1 MTGNG
6 NPSNEEQRRLNPEFS
21 LGERLA
27 TMEAEVHKDE
37 QHGKDANANNDR
49 HRKEI
54 QGLNDRLTTEE
65 LKGVRS
71 EMDTKDKA
79 RQDAIDKAEKA
90 AQERAVAL
98 ATELRQ
104 FTDQAQTRFGA
115 LERGG
120 AGLSGEKLGSGELI
134 ANARA
139 ERAER
144 SAQRATNATI
154 GVGIIA
160 ALAFLRAIGAI

>member
-1 MTGNG
+1 MAR
-6 NPSNEEQRRLNPEFS
+6 SSAAAEERDTEFGYGRTQPEFS
-21 LGERLA
+21 LGERMA
-27 TMEAEVHKDE
+27 TMEANQRKDE
-37 QHGKDANANNDR
+37 EHGKAIA
-49 HRKEI
+49 
-54 QGLNDRLTTEE
+54 E
-65 LKGVRS
+65 LVEKLVDEKLVGVRS

-120 AGLSGEKLGSGELI
+120 AGLSGEKAGFGEST
-134 ANARA
+134 AAGYVQRA
-139 ERAER
+139 ERQ
-144 SAQRATNATI
+144 AQKANQVAIAT
-154 GVGIIA
+154 GVLAGV
-160 ALAFLRAIGAI
+160 ALLRAAGVI

>member
-1 MTGNG
+1 MPTNG
-6 NPSNEEQRRLNPEFS
+6 NPSHEERTRLNPEFS
-21 LGERLA
+21 LGERMA
-27 TMEAEVHKDE
+27 TMEAEARKDE
-37 QHGKDANANNDR
+37 QYAKAVAA
-49 HRKEI
+49 
-54 QGLNDRLTTEE
+54 LEE
-65 LKGVRS
+65 KLVVEKLAGVRS

-120 AGLSGEKLGSGELI
+120 SGLAGEKLGSSDFYSRLLVTAASIGGFGVFIYLI
-134 ANARA
+134 
-139 ERAER
+139 
-144 SAQRATNATI
+144 I
-154 GVGIIA
+154 HG
-160 ALAFLRAIGAI
+160 

>member
-1 MTGNG
+1 MGKSVQAAERDTEVGYG
-6 NPSNEEQRRLNPEFS
+6 RTQPEFS
-21 LGERLA
+21 LGERMA
-27 TMEAEVHKDE
+27 TMEAEARKDE
-37 QHGKDANANNDR
+37 QFAGIVDNLK
-49 HRKEI
+49 KE
-54 QGLNDRLTTEE
+54 LVREE

-120 AGLSGEKLGSGELI
+120 SGLAGEKLGSGGFE
-134 ANARA
+134 ARA
-139 ERAER
+139 LAEKA
-144 SAQRATNATI
+144 AQRSQYMVYLAVGTLGYLVAT
-154 GVGIIA
+154 GH
-160 ALAFLRAIGAI
+160 LH

>member
-1 MTGNG
+1 MTDG
-6 NPSNEEQRRLNPEFS
+6 NPSQEEQRRLNPEFS

-27 TMEAEVHKDE
+27 TMEAEARVTEVHS
-37 QHGKDANANNDR
+37 KDANANKEL

-54 QGLNDRLTTEE
+54 NALSDRLTSEE

-120 AGLSGEKLGSGELI
+120 AGLTGEKTGSSDFYARLLLTAGSIGGFGVLI
-134 ANARA
+134 YLL
-139 ERAER
+139 
-144 SAQRATNATI
+144 I
-154 GVGIIA
+154 HG
-160 ALAFLRAIGAI
+160 

>member
-1 MTGNG
+1 VANG
-6 NPSNEEQRRLNPEFS
+6 SQQNPSQEEQTRRNPEFS
-21 LGERLA
+21 LGERMA
-27 TMEAEVHKDE
+27 TMEANQHKDE
-37 QHGKDANANNDR
+37 QHGK
-49 HRKEI
+49 EI
-54 QGLNDRLTTEE
+54 GELVEKLVEE
-65 LKGVRS
+65 KLVGVRS

-120 AGLSGEKLGSGELI
+120 AGLSGEKLGSGELELTRR
-134 ANARA
+134 AEDSARNARYLLYLGLG
-139 ERAER
+139 
-144 SAQRATNATI
+144 T
-154 GVGIIA
+154 GLY
-160 ALAFLRAIGAI
+160 ALFSGHIH

>member
-1 MTGNG
+1 MATSSPMERDTEVGYG
-6 NPSNEEQRRLNPEFS
+6 RTQPEFS
-21 LGERLA
+21 LGERMA
-27 TMEAEVHKDE
+27 TMEAEARKDE
-37 QHGKDANANNDR
+37 QYYGIIEKL
-49 HRKEI
+49 KE
-54 QGLNDRLTTEE
+54 DLTKEE

-120 AGLSGEKLGSGELI
+120 AGAGGEKSAVVALQNRQITLI
-134 ANARA
+134 
-139 ERAER
+139 
-144 SAQRATNATI
+144 
-154 GVGIIA
+154 GIIA
-160 ALAFLRAIGAI
+160 TVLAIIITYHP